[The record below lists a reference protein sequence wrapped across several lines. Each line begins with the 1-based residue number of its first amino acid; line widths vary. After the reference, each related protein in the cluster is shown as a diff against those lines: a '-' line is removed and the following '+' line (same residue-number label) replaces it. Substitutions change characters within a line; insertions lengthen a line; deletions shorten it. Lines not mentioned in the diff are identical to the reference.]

1 MRLALLA
8 LLAFAAC
15 APKDPPV
22 TAEAGKALFPQ
33 AGCASCH
40 KVGAEGSATG
50 PDLTMAGFRHSAEWL
65 ELWLSDPQA
74 WKPGTLMPNRRLSG
88 PARRALV
95 LYMVGLKGEA
105 WAKGAR
111 PWEDARLKTPE
122 ERGRVLYARAG
133 CVACHGFNG
142 RGGFP
147 NHGAVGGFVPALDKV
162 SEGYTK
168 AELIKKI
175 RAGVPKPLPAD
186 PNGRPPLIA
195 MPAWG
200 EVLSDA
206 ELDAVASYLLTL
218 RPGSGASSDW

>member
-1 MRLALLA
+1 MRRLFPVLLA
-8 LLAFAAC
+8 LAAC
-15 APKDPPV
+15 APKDAPV
-22 TAEAGKALFPQ
+22 TTEAGKALFSQ

-50 PDLTMAGFRHSAEWL
+50 PDLTLVGFRHNSEWL
-65 ELWLSDPQA
+65 DLWMRDPQA

-88 PARRALV
+88 PARQAIV
-95 LYMVGLKGEA
+95 LYMSGLKGEA
-105 WAKGAR
+105 WPKGGR
-111 PWEDARLKTPE
+111 PWESPALKTPE

-133 CVACHGFNG
+133 CVACHGFDG

-147 NHGAVGGFVPALDKV
+147 NHGAVGGFVPALEKV
-162 SEGYTK
+162 HEGYTK
-168 AELIKKI
+168 AELVAKI

-186 PNGRPPLIA
+186 PNGRTPLIA

-200 EVLSDA
+200 QVLSDA

-218 RPGSGASSDW
+218 RPGTGASSDW